1 MFKNILVPTDGSEQ
15 ANKALKVACQMAID
29 NDAQIN
35 ILSVFR
41 HHSFIEGS
49 LSMLPRGVDD
59 KAANLEDVLGEYSK
73 EMVGEA
79 KELAFSLG
87 VKKERVKGFVRI
99 GPVSKEILEFIKD
112 KDVDIVII
120 GKQGRGD
127 LTGYLLGG
135 VSHKIAGLADIP
147 VLVV

>member
-1 MFKNILVPTDGSEQ
+1 MFKNILVPTDGSDQ
-15 ANKALKVACQMAID
+15 ANKALKVACQMAKD

-73 EMVGEA
+73 EIVGEA
-79 KELAFSLG
+79 KELAFEFG
-87 VKKERVKGFVRI
+87 VKKESVKGFVRI

-135 VSHKIAGLADIP
+135 VSHKIAGLADVP